1 MKPTLNQMKSMKVKQ
16 NILGLAAI
24 ALIVIGGSGCDSKD
38 SGGGSPGEGSGT
50 KTNAAIRGSISVAAF
65 AATMSSPLLA
75 QGSGTKPA
83 KPSGGSGSKTN
94 APAGGSG
101 TKTNKPAGGSGL
113 KSA

>member
-1 MKPTLNQMKSMKVKQ
+1 MKPTLNQMKSMKLIQ

-24 ALIVIGGSGCDSKD
+24 VLLALGVSGCDSKD

-50 KTNAAIRGSISVAAF
+50 KTNASVQGSISVAAF
-65 AATMSSPLLA
+65 TTTISPLLLA